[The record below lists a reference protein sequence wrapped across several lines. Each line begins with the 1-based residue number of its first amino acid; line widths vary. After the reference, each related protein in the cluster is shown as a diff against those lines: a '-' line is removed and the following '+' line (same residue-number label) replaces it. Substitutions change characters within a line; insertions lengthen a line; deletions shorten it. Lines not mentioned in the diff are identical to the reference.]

1 MFHNDWILLQLVK
14 DRERDVMRG
23 LEQGRLA
30 RLAQSSR
37 PRRNRRFARTFN
49 RLGQLLITLG
59 ERLQAGHKALLDD
72 AALHAAY
79 HARSHTRTQR
89 S

>member
-1 MFHNDWILLQLVK
+1 MFHNDWTYYQLAK
-14 DRERDVMRG
+14 ERERDLMRK
-23 LEQGRLA
+23 LEHGRLVK
-30 RLAQSSR
+30 LAQSSR

-49 RLGQLLITLG
+49 GLGQLLITLG

-89 S
+89 G